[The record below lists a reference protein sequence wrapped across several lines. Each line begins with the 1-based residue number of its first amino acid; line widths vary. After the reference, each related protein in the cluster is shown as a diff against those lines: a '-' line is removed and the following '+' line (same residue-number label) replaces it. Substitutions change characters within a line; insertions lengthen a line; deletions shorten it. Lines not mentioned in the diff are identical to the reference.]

1 MGCTCSTTNIYV
13 LQQND
18 DKVTYNKDGNFE
30 FTSGDTRSFLRHLRY
45 NRRPRIFWNYVNMK
59 KMNKIKC
66 NSPISFIRDKPN
78 SGGYSQNSEYVS
90 GLIFEHLLKN
100 GKIGVSNVITE
111 NEIEYHHFYDG
122 RKKIK
127 DSRKTDY
134 LCILDNGMKVAVEVK
149 RIHINRYDLRQKRDR
164 PVWPPEGM
172 INCLL
177 KANKKAG
184 EANERVFD
192 EYKWDY
198 HMLHFMVNIND
209 VDGFYEVMN
218 DYIENNSKN
227 IKNFNGIMISYIQSQ
242 DDWVFYDNAEIARF
256 V

>member
-1 MGCTCSTTNIYV
+1 
-13 LQQND
+13 
-18 DKVTYNKDGNFE
+18 
-30 FTSGDTRSFLRHLRY
+30 
-45 NRRPRIFWNYVNMK
+45 
-59 KMNKIKC
+59 
-66 NSPISFIRDKPN
+66 
-78 SGGYSQNSEYVS
+78 
-90 GLIFEHLLKN
+90 
-100 GKIGVSNVITE
+100 
-111 NEIEYHHFYDG
+111 
-122 RKKIK
+122 
-127 DSRKTDY
+127 
-134 LCILDNGMKVAVEVK
+134 MKVAVEVK